1 MEKFAQKKYQ
11 TLFIEKQKKVK
22 QIGFLYCYEKNNMKN
37 NNTELIIL
45 GIDPGTA
52 ITGWGIIRENK
63 KGIEM
68 VAYGCIETS
77 KDRTDVQR
85 LKETANDL
93 EAIIKEYQPDEMAI
107 EELFFFKN
115 LKTAIK
121 VAQSRGVLMYVT
133 TQNKVSVDEYTP
145 LQIKQALTGYGRADK
160 KQMQLMVQQVLK
172 LKEIPKPDDAADALA
187 VAICHQQSRKI
198 AQLTKI

>member
-1 MEKFAQKKYQ
+1 MTKDK
-11 TLFIEKQKKVK
+11 
-22 QIGFLYCYEKNNMKN
+22 MN
-37 NNTELIIL
+37 NNELVIL

-52 ITGWGIIRENK
+52 ITGWGIIKETK
-63 KGIEM
+63 QGIEM

-133 TQNKVSVDEYTP
+133 IQNKVSVDEYTP

-172 LKEIPKPDDAADALA
+172 LKDIPKPDDAADALA

-198 AQLTKI
+198 TQLTRS

>member
-1 MEKFAQKKYQ
+1 M
-11 TLFIEKQKKVK
+11 T
-22 QIGFLYCYEKNNMKN
+22 KNN
-37 NNTELIIL
+37 ELIIL

-52 ITGWGIIRENK
+52 ITGWGIIKEDK

-77 KDRTDVQR
+77 KDKTDVQR

-133 TQNKVSVDEYTP
+133 AQNKVSVDEYTP

-172 LKEIPKPDDAADALA
+172 LKDIPKPDDAADALA
-187 VAICHQQSRKI
+187 VAVCHQQSRKI
-198 AQLTKI
+198 ARLVEK

>member
-1 MEKFAQKKYQ
+1 MVKKKE
-11 TLFIEKQKKVK
+11 T
-22 QIGFLYCYEKNNMKN
+22 
-37 NNTELIIL
+37 IIL

-52 ITGWGIIRENK
+52 ITGWGVIKETK
-63 KGIEM
+63 KKVGV

-77 KDRTDVQR
+77 KNKTDVQR

-133 TQNKVSVDEYTP
+133 TQNKISVDEYTP

-160 KQMQLMVQQVLK
+160 KQMQLMVQQILK
-172 LKEIPKPDDAADALA
+172 LKDIPKPDDAADALA

-198 AQLTKI
+198 KMLSK

>member
-1 MEKFAQKKYQ
+1 M
-11 TLFIEKQKKVK
+11 TT
-22 QIGFLYCYEKNNMKN
+22 NN
-37 NNTELIIL
+37 ELIIL

-52 ITGWGIIRENK
+52 ITGWGVIKETK

-77 KDRTDVQR
+77 KNNTDVQR
-85 LKETANDL
+85 LKETASDL
-93 EAIIKEYQPDEMAI
+93 EVIIKEYQPDEMAI

-133 TQNKVSVDEYTP
+133 AQNKVSVDEYTP

-187 VAICHQQSRKI
+187 VAVCHQQSRKI
-198 AQLTKI
+198 AQLEKK

>member
-1 MEKFAQKKYQ
+1 MVKNKQ
-11 TLFIEKQKKVK
+11 T
-22 QIGFLYCYEKNNMKN
+22 
-37 NNTELIIL
+37 IIL

-52 ITGWGIIRENK
+52 ITGWGVIKDGK
-63 KGIEM
+63 KKTE
-68 VAYGCIETS
+68 VLAYGCIETS
-77 KDRTDVQR
+77 KHKNDVER
-85 LKETANDL
+85 LKEVAKDL
-93 EAIIKEYQPDEMAI
+93 KMIIKEYQPNEMAI

-121 VAQSRGVLMYVT
+121 VAQSRGVLMFVT
-133 TQNKVSVDEYTP
+133 ANQKISVAEYTP

-160 KQMQLMVQQVLK
+160 KQMQIMVQKILK

-198 AQLTKI
+198 KQLL